1 MIENKDDDDAIGD
14 EMIMPSMPSS
24 REMKQEEEVVIP
36 QSREMK
42 EVDATTRREEKLLL
56 SDVRAIST
64 ACAQV
69 RSSVKN
75 IIEYYICNIS
85 Q

>member
-1 MIENKDDDDAIGD
+1 MIENKVDDDVAIGD

-24 REMKQEEEVVIP
+24 REMKQEEIP

-69 RSSVKN
+69 CSVKN
-75 IIEYYICNIS
+75 IIE
-85 Q
+85 

>member
-1 MIENKDDDDAIGD
+1 MIENKDDDDVGD

-24 REMKQEEEVVIP
+24 REMKQEEVLIP

-69 RSSVKN
+69 CSVV
-75 IIEYYICNIS
+75 EYYRVLHM
-85 Q
+85 